1 MNWDQLSDG
10 VMYQGTDFTVIRL
23 SELGEDR
30 AVYSAVENGPRG
42 FIIDDVNDHDRA
54 DTYRRLD
61 VLS

>member
-30 AVYSAVENGPRG
+30 AVYSAVENGPGG